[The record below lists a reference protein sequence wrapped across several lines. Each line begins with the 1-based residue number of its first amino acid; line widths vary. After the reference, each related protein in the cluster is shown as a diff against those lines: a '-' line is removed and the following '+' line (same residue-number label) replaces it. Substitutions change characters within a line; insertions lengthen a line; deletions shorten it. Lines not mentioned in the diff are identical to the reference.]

1 MTILIKSPGS
11 GRFLLTLFVSYCL
24 SGASQ
29 ASSPL
34 SIPLDRADGWQI
46 LEYSNIPPH
55 DIDFTPDGMTII
67 VRQSASPVIFPIKPR
82 TVSTFKVSAEITGE
96 LNLKPI
102 PQGDKGN
109 DDFLLRVGLVYEGE
123 QTLNF
128 IQRRF
133 AAKWIR
139 TLFDLAPKGTG
150 VERIQFFNAYSDPS
164 LADTA
169 RVHPLS
175 DLIYEHFVTYVPKAV
190 GSELRKVQ
198 IEVRPKTDRRVLALW
213 LSSDGDDTKSSF
225 RVKIREIELR

>member
-1 MTILIKSPGS
+1 MTIRIKSSGS
-11 GRFLLTLFVSYCL
+11 GRFLLTLFLSYYL

-29 ASSPL
+29 ASPPL
-34 SIPLDRADGWQI
+34 SIPLDSAEGWQV
-46 LEYSNIPPH
+46 LEYSNIPSH
-55 DIDFTPDGMTII
+55 DIDFAADGMTIM
-67 VRQSASPVIFPIKPR
+67 VRHSASPVIFPIKPR
-82 TVSTFKVSAEITGE
+82 TVSTLKVSAEISGE
-96 LNLKPI
+96 LSLKPL

-109 DDFLLRVGLVYEGE
+109 DDFLFRIGLVYEGE

-128 IQRRF
+128 IQRSF
-133 AAKWIR
+133 AARWIK
-139 TLFDLAPKGTG
+139 TLFELAPEGTG

-164 LADTA
+164 LADST

-175 DLIYEHFVTYVPKAV
+175 DLISEHFVIYVPQAA

-198 IEVRPKTDRRVLALW
+198 FEVQPKTDRRVLALW